1 MDVKSSTAPLS
12 TPALKLGEQ
21 LSLDFVNSLAC
32 LNGNWLEWL
41 ADGQALLR
49 WLEGADAI
57 DAKQRKEALH
67 LYSKEQLDAVALHA
81 RDLREWYRALLFKVK
96 EKGSRS
102 INEANVERL
111 NDVLSTATTSPRFGR
126 NKEQQLELKWEP
138 RGTSALGLLG
148 PVAQA
153 MAGLLCEEDVDLV
166 SRCEN
171 ETCTLW
177 FYDRTKNHHRRWCS
191 QAVCG
196 NRAKVAAFRQ
206 RRKGSVT

>member
-1 MDVKSSTAPLS
+1 MDVQSSTAPLAA
-12 TPALKLGEQ
+12 PALKLGEQ

-41 ADGQALLR
+41 ADGTALLR

-57 DAKQRKEALH
+57 NAKERKEALH
-67 LYSKEQLDAVALHA
+67 LYSKEQLDAVALQA
-81 RDLREWYRALLFKVK
+81 RDLREWFRALLFKVK
-96 EKGSRS
+96 EEGSRS
-102 INEANVERL
+102 IDEADVERL
-111 NDVLSTATTSPRFGR
+111 NIVLSTAAISPRVGR
-126 NKEQQLELKWEP
+126 NKEQRLELKWEP
-138 RGTSALGLLG
+138 QRTSALGLLG

-153 MAGLLCEEDVDLV
+153 MTALLCEEDVDLV

-171 ETCTLW
+171 QTCTLW

-206 RRKGSVT
+206 RRKLSAN